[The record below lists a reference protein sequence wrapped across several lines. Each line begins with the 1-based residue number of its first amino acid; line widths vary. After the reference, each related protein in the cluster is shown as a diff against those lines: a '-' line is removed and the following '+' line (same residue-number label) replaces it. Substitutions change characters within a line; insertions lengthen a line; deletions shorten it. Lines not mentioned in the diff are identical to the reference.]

1 MATKSKKIGAIITL
15 DGAAEFQKNA
25 KNCAAA
31 VSSLNADMKRID
43 ATYTGQ
49 ENSLAALNE
58 KQETAQKIQQAY
70 SKQTQALNDQLQYTK
85 RKYEEMGE
93 AVGSISVQYDK
104 AKKKLEEMEGAE
116 GSDAKAIKEQ
126 QEETERLLQ
135 TLQRQSKTYETTGYK
150 IQGLETKI
158 KTSEAAE
165 IRATKA
171 TEDYSRYLKEAQD
184 SADGTASSIDKFGK
198 QVKDSADSTGSLGNG
213 LSVAGVAIG
222 NFMGSLGSQALNKFV
237 DGLKDASQYVVQVGS
252 GFEAATDKVA
262 ALSGA
267 NASDM
272 AALEDK
278 AKEIGSGANAAKASA
293 TDVAQAFSYMALAG
307 WNTDQMLESIDGVL
321 NLATSSQMDLA
332 SASDMVTDYLSAF
345 GLEAKDA
352 GKMVDE
358 MAYAQANSNTSTQ
371 QLGEAFSNC
380 AASMHSSGQSMTTT
394 TSILE
399 ALANQGTKGS
409 EAGTALS
416 AVMRDITS
424 KMEDGAI
431 KIGKVSV
438 KVKDSEGNFRN
449 LNDILGD
456 VESAVDGLGSADKS
470 AALKTTFTAR
480 SLKAVNEVLT
490 EGTDKI
496 KGYAEELESS
506 DGAAEKMS
514 ATMNGNLK
522 GSVEGLKNATE
533 NLGTAIYDKIKTPL
547 TDVANWATD
556 AINGIVDTVEPQK
569 NKIQEFVEG
578 IQDARKEADAVI
590 NDAAKTTDNIADTQS
605 QIENYKGVIDQLR
618 SLGEQ
623 QELNEYDSYKLQNAM
638 SGLDKLMPGFS
649 QNFSNLK
656 DILSMTNQEYEKL
669 FSSNIEGFERQTI
682 TTQYNKLLKTKADI
696 EIKYSAA
703 KTASAD
709 AEKEYLE
716 AQGKANEAADKL
728 GEYNKKHQNYIY
740 DVYGGLKQTPE
751 YDKLKS
757 NFDEL
762 SAKAEALKDTYIEA
776 SKATADMDDELDKA
790 DGTIKNF
797 QQSNREMAD
806 SLGITFDAEGQ
817 IVSKTNEMSGTIEK
831 TKSTASSGFDS
842 VQKFF
847 SGLAQSAI
855 IAEHTISDAAIS
867 AMKSVDDFQ
876 TNMRAT
882 IDNAAGGSLSKSY
895 FDDLLWDND
904 EVKQKQLDM
913 DMNLHTT
920 YTAMKEYTEGMKTLS
935 ERGLAQGLLDQLAQ
949 LGVDGVGYV
958 QALVAA
964 SDSQFK
970 EYNDMWK
977 QISDYSAD
985 VTGEVGDTIETYAK
999 TVMKGIPEGYAAW
1012 SNYGIQTV
1020 QGLFDSIQ
1028 AAKQAISKDGTL
1040 DFSSAVKKN
1049 LMSQYDKKQS
1059 GSVIESGIAK
1069 AVGSGVNFLKAAAQ
1083 SLAKERNHD
1092 IVIKNNLTLDG
1103 QTVAKSTNKINRRSR
1118 RMSGAQEGW

>member
-1 MATKSKKIGAIITL
+1 MAKSKRIGAIITL

-25 KNCAAA
+25 RDCAAA
-31 VSSLNADMKRID
+31 VSSLNADMKRIN

-49 ENSLAALNE
+49 ENSIAALTE

-70 SKQTQALNDQLQYTK
+70 SKQTQALNDQLEYTK
-85 RKYEEMGE
+85 RKYDEMGN
-93 AVGSISVQYDK
+93 AVTSISSEYDK

-116 GSDAKAIKEQ
+116 NQDAKAIKAQ

-135 TLQRQSKTYETTGYK
+135 TLQRQSKAYDTTGYK
-150 IQGLETKI
+150 IQGLETRI

-165 IRATKA
+165 IKATKA
-171 TEDYSRYLKEAQD
+171 TEDYARYLKEAQD

-198 QVKDSADSTGSLGNG
+198 QVKDSAESTGNLGNG
-213 LSVAGVAIG
+213 LSVAGVAVG

-267 NASDM
+267 DAADM
-272 AALEDK
+272 AALEEK
-278 AKEIGSGANAAKASA
+278 AKAIGSGANAAKASA

-307 WNTDQMLESIDGVL
+307 WNTDQMLASIDGVL

-380 AASMHSSGQSMTTT
+380 AATMHSAGQGMTTT

-416 AVMRDITS
+416 AVIRDITS

-438 KVKDSEGNFRN
+438 KVKDSEGNFRD

-496 KGYAEELESS
+496 KGYAKELESS
-506 DGAAEKMS
+506 DGAAEKMA

-522 GSVEGLKNATE
+522 GSVEGLKNAAE

-547 TDVANWATD
+547 TDVANLATD
-556 AINGIVDTVEPQK
+556 AINGITDAVEPQK

-578 IQDARKEADAVI
+578 LQEARKEADAVI
-590 NDAAKTTDNIADTQS
+590 DDAKKTTENITDTQS
-605 QIENYKGVIDQLR
+605 QIDNYKSVIDQLR
-618 SLGEQ
+618 SLSKQ
-623 QELNEYDSYKLQNAM
+623 QKLNEYDNYKLQNAM

-649 QNFSNLK
+649 QNFSNFK
-656 DILSMTNQEYEKL
+656 DILGMTNKEYEKF
-669 FSSNIEGFERQTI
+669 FSSNIEGMERQTI

-728 GEYNKKHQNYIY
+728 GEYNKKHQEYTY
-740 DVYGGLKQTPE
+740 DVFGGLKRTPE
-751 YDKLKS
+751 YEKLK
-757 NFDEL
+757 NNYDEL
-762 SAKAEALKDTYIEA
+762 NAKAEELRDTYFEA
-776 SKATADMDDELDKA
+776 SRATADMNDELSKA
-790 DGTIKNF
+790 DDTIESF
-797 QQSNREMAD
+797 QQTNREMTD
-806 SLGITFDAEGQ
+806 SLGMTYDAEGQ
-817 IVSKTNEMSGTIEK
+817 IVSKTNEVNETMEE
-831 TKSTASSGFDS
+831 TKIKAAGGIDT

-855 IAEHTISDAAIS
+855 TAQHTISEAAIS

-882 IDNAAGGSLSKSY
+882 IDNAAGGALSKSY
-895 FDDLLWDND
+895 LDTMLWNDD
-904 EVKQKQLDM
+904 EVEQKQLDI

-935 ERGLAQGLLDQLAQ
+935 ERGLAQGLLDQLSQ

-958 QALVAA
+958 QALVSA

-970 EYNDMWK
+970 EYNDMWQ

-985 VTGEVGDTIETYAK
+985 VTGNVGETIETYAE
-999 TVMKGIPEGYAAW
+999 TVMNGIPEGYAAW

-1028 AAKQAISKDGTL
+1028 AAKKAIAKDGTL

-1049 LMSQYDKKQS
+1049 LMSQYDKTRG
-1059 GSVIESGIAK
+1059 GSVIESSITK
-1069 AVGSGVNFLKAAAQ
+1069 AVGSGVNFLKNAAQ
-1083 SLAKERNHD
+1083 ALTREKKQN
-1092 IVIKNNLTLDG
+1092 IVIQNNLTLDG
-1103 QTVAKSTNKINRRSR
+1103 KTIAKSTNNINRKSR
-1118 RMSGAQEGW
+1118 RMTGAQEGW